1 MASLTSIS
9 GLRLLPL
16 PFIVAIGV
24 PLAILAR
31 WAVLYTR
38 TRLKIHR
45 TGLPAIHSLIEI
57 FESLGRAFY
66 PDIPLLL
73 PVKNFAFDK
82 PFQKYTKVRSDMMCI
97 SHASTP
103 SRLEFITSNVVTA
116 RLIAGRTDVF
126 LKPLQDHIRYAF
138 FNIFGYT
145 LGTVQN
151 GAQHKRHRD
160 VLRPC
165 FDENL
170 MEKGWDGMARMWQ
183 RMIAEED
190 LTMAR
195 AGDVAVLHSASD
207 VLYNLT
213 LGAIGVSWFGLDME
227 WRSRKTKDWGTVM
240 PAAEAMRT
248 FLESAIAQYWLPQW
262 FMEYNPIPYLRRLG
276 KAHRSLDSHFKAAQV
291 DAERKQAAGQLQT
304 AESQPAKKIKYK
316 DIIGALVGAGLSD
329 KEIRGNTFVMLV

>member
-1 MASLTSIS
+1 MASLASIS

-38 TRLKIHR
+38 TRLKIR
-45 TGLPAIHSLIEI
+45 ATGRPAIHSLIEI

-73 PVKNFAFDK
+73 PVKKFAFDK
-82 PFQKYTKVRSDMMCI
+82 PFQKYSKARTDMMCI

-103 SRLEFITSNVVTA
+103 SRLEFITSNVVAA

-126 LKPLQDHIRYAF
+126 LKPLEDHIRYAF
-138 FNIFGYT
+138 FNIFGHT

-151 GAQHKRHRD
+151 GAEHKRHRD

-170 MEKGWDGMARMWQ
+170 MEKGWDGMASLWQ
-183 RMIAEED
+183 RMVAEED

-195 AGDVAVLHSASD
+195 AGDVAVLHSVSD
-207 VLYNLT
+207 VLYKLT

-227 WRSRKTKDWGTVM
+227 WRSPKTKDWGAVM

-248 FLESAIAQYWLPQW
+248 FLESAIAQYCLPQW
-262 FMEYNPIPYLRRLG
+262 FMEYSPIPYLRRLG

-291 DAERKQAAGQLQT
+291 EAERKLVGGELQT
-304 AESQPAKKIKYK
+304 AESQPAKKTKYK
-316 DIIGALVGAGLSD
+316 DIIGALVGAGLSE